1 MKRNWMAFCLAAA
14 LMTAGTVY
22 ANQHRPSWY
31 RKNMASAM
39 WKTTFL

>member
-22 ANQHRPSWY
+22 AKPAPSQLVPE
-31 RKNMASAM
+31 NMASAM